1 MKSNQDYSS
10 LANLRYKGGM
20 ESFLAVLDADRQ
32 LFSSQLDLAGVQ
44 RDQLLTVV
52 QLYKALGGGWETRGT
67 PPDPA
72 HSVPAPNKAGN

>member
-1 MKSNQDYSS
+1 MKSNQDYHS

-44 RDQLLTVV
+44 
-52 QLYKALGGGWETRGT
+52 
-67 PPDPA
+67 
-72 HSVPAPNKAGN
+72 